1 MTSETLTP
9 AQARS
14 EIARLGYVL
23 EPDLEC
29 LGAEKR
35 RGTWIFAFC
44 LSQPA
49 GTDRR
54 IWHLRQ
60 DDLAQLLAT
69 LAWINR
75 PEPVFDLAQRALT
88 DPQAWRTLQR
98 LRHEE
103 PEEYRRLTHPEP
115 Q

>member
-14 EIARLGYVL
+14 EIARLGFVL

-35 RGTWIFAFC
+35 RGTWSFTFG

-49 GTDRR
+49 GTDTKILHCRR
-54 IWHLRQ
+54 
-60 DDLAQLLAT
+60 DDLPSLLAT
-69 LAWINR
+69 VAWINR
-75 PEPVFDLAQRALT
+75 PEPVFDLAQRSLT
-88 DPQAWRTLQR
+88 DPRAWRELQR
-98 LRHEE
+98 
-103 PEEYRRLTHPEP
+103 RRREDLPYE
-115 Q
+115 